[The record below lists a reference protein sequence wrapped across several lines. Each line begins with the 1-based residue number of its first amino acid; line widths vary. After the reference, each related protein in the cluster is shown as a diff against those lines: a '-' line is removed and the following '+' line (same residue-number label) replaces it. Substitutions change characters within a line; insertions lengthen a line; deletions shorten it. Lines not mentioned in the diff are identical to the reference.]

1 MKTTTLSRIGITA
14 AVACTVAFGTSN
26 VATAA
31 PISDLSDEELVDEL
45 EDELFIVLLIA
56 ELEAILAGL

>member
-14 AVACTVAFGTSN
+14 AVACTVAFGTAT
-26 VATAA
+26 VATAS
-31 PISDLSDEELVDEL
+31 PISELSDEELVDEL
-45 EDELFIVLLIA
+45 EHELFIVLLIA